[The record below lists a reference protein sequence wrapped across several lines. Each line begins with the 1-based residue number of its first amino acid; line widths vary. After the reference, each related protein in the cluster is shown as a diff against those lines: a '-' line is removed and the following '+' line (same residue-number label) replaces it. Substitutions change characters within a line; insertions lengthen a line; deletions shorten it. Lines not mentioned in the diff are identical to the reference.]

1 MDRNSAIGLF
11 LMAALLLIY
20 LQFAPKPKPEQ
31 AASPAKTTAAAA
43 TASTAVTPAA
53 PDSAALASQ
62 LGSFAAAAQGT
73 AQTTQLQ
80 NENLTVTFSS
90 KGGRVEAVRLN
101 KYKTFRG
108 LPLDLL
114 DARSAQI
121 DTRFRTTDGRQ
132 VKLSDL
138 YFQPSAVQA
147 VTVGDK
153 QGQRLTFSAPVAGGQ
168 IEQSYTL
175 LANSFEV
182 AYDLRMVNLSNAVA
196 QEPITFTF
204 LDHVRQTEKEAK
216 QNRNH
221 TTINHYLVSGDY
233 AQAEA
238 SEKPEEIKVA
248 EPLKWAAH
256 KHDFFV
262 AGIIADNQFSNGQFN
277 STVNL
282 EDTTFIKTLS
292 TTLTIPAADVL
303 GGKGQFRFY
312 FGPNSYSILKDVTP
326 GFDRNVYLGWGLF
339 RWVNQFVILPVF
351 HFLENFISN
360 YGIIIALLVVLIKL
374 VTWPLTYKTYESQA
388 RMKVLKPELDAIK
401 EKYPDD
407 AMKQQQEQMKLYQ
420 TMGVSPLSGCVPTLL
435 TIPILFAMFQ
445 FFPNAI
451 ELRQEHFLW
460 ANDLSTYDDLIKLP
474 FSLPFLGNHIS
485 LFTLLMTISTLAMT
499 YQTNQTNPSAMQGP
513 MKFYSYLMPLVFF
526 FVLNDFAAG
535 LTWYYLVSN
544 LVTLGQ
550 QALTRRFVD
559 DNKVRAKL
567 EANKVKNKDKKP
579 GGFQARLAEAMKTA
593 QEREVQDRKGGRS
606 AASDNTNDD
615 TDSEPGTGA
624 SDISPKPPRKTRRS

>member
-1 MDRNSAIGLF
+1 
-11 LMAALLLIY
+11 MAALLLLY
-20 LQFAPKPKPEQ
+20 LQFAPKPKPEPAPQ
-31 AASPAKTTAAAA
+31 PAKTTAAAPG
-43 TASTAVTPAA
+43 TPPAA
-53 PDSAALASQ
+53 PDSAVLAQQ
-62 LGSFAAAAQGT
+62 LGAFAGAAQGT

-80 NENLTVTFSS
+80 NENLTITFSS

-108 LPLDLL
+108 QPLDLL
-114 DARSAQI
+114 DAQSAQL

-132 VKLSDL
+132 IKLSDL
-138 YFQPSAVQA
+138 YFRPEP
-147 VTVGDK
+147 
-153 QGQRLTFSAPVAGGQ
+153 QGSNALRFVADVAGGQ
-168 IEQSYTL
+168 IEQLYTL
-175 LANSFEV
+175 PAGSFELS
-182 AYDLRMVNLSNAVA
+182 YNLRFNGLNNALA
-196 QEPITFTF
+196 QEPLTFTF
-204 LDHVRQTEKEAK
+204 LDRVRQTEKMAK

-221 TTINHYLVSGDY
+221 TTINHYLVSGDHT
-233 AQAEA
+233 ALAEA
-238 SEKPEEIKVA
+238 SENPEEIKVA

-262 AGIIADNQFSNGQFN
+262 AGIIADKEFSTGQFN
-277 STVNL
+277 STVDLN
-282 EDTTFIKTLS
+282 DTTFIKTLTS
-292 TTLTIPAADVL
+292 TLTIPAADVQQ
-303 GGKGQFRFY
+303 GKANFRFY
-312 FGPNSYSILKDVTP
+312 FGPNAFNILKEVTP

-351 HFLENFISN
+351 HVLEKFVSS

-474 FSLPFLGNHIS
+474 FTVPFLGNHIS

-499 YQTNQTNPSAMQGP
+499 YQSNQANPTAMQGP
-513 MKFYSYLMPLVFF
+513 MKFYSYLMPLIFF

-559 DNKVRAKL
+559 DTKVRAKL

-579 GGFQARLAEAMKTA
+579 SGFSARLADAMKAA
-593 QEREVQDRKGGRS
+593 QEKEAQARQGGRP
-606 AASDNTNDD
+606 AADD
-615 TDSEPGTGA
+615 TDDTDAEPGTGA
-624 SDISPKPPRKTRRS
+624 SDISPKRPRKTRRS